1 MMAQFDWVEG
11 SSQTTVS
18 VRHEEGHRYE
28 FHIAGKHS
36 RRVLGEGNIIHEDAR
51 GKHGAGFFMQEAR
64 AFAEREAR
72 QRGIID

>member
-1 MMAQFDWVEG
+1 MTEQFDWVEG
-11 SSQTTVS
+11 SSKSTVS
-18 VRHEEGHRYE
+18 VRHPEGHRYE
-28 FHIAGKHS
+28 FYIVGKQG
-36 RRVLGEGNIIHEDAR
+36 RRVLGEGSIIHEDAR

>member
-1 MMAQFDWVEG
+1 MSEQFDWVEG
-11 SSQTTVS
+11 SSKTAVS

-28 FHIAGKHS
+28 FRITEKNR
-36 RRVLGEGNIIHEDAR
+36 RRVLGEGDIIHEDAR